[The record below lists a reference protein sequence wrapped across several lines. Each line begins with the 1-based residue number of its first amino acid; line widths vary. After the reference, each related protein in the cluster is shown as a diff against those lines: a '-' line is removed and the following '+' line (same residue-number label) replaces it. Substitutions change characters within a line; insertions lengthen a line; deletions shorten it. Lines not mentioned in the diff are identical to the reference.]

1 MRKLWL
7 IDPADANKAVW
18 DTFIAVL
25 VLYTLVALPY
35 RICFVIEDNTS
46 LRAVDY
52 TIDIF
57 FVLDIFL
64 NFNTTYDAT
73 PDDESDNILELD
85 RWLVARNYLKV
96 TYIFMINYG
105 CMTIIL
111 CWSLYILLYVCTFA
125 GHCYQHHFSLF

>member
-1 MRKLWL
+1 MWL

-35 RICFVIEDNTS
+35 RICFVIEDNIS
-46 LRAVDY
+46 LKAVDY
-52 TIDIF
+52 TIDIL

-85 RWLVARNYLKV
+85 RWLVAKQYLKV
-96 TYIFMINYG
+96 MYTLVIM
-105 CMTIIL
+105 
-111 CWSLYILLYVCTFA
+111 YV
-125 GHCYQHHFSLF
+125 